1 MSEIDLG
8 VKLLGNIL
16 VVGELGPVVGG
27 DGKNMAFKVASP
39 SDGAAM
45 LDLILLHLDYSDFRP
60 KTSLGICHCY
70 QLSNIH
76 LLITHDF
83 KSDTTATF

>member
-1 MSEIDLG
+1 MLTN
-8 VKLLGNIL
+8 LLSGGNAYTTDTLRQEDATTIACDITI
-16 VVGELGPVVGG
+16 PY
-27 DGKNMAFKVASP
+27 KVASP